1 MNHVRR
7 ADNKPLNIVGMLF
20 IIQIVSKAASLL
32 ADDILIQGDSS
43 NVKRNFKFFFAASR
57 IAFARFSDNTGVAKT
72 IDYEQSPFFLVP
84 SIKTRET
91 RK

>member
-32 ADDILIQGDSS
+32 ANILIQEDSE
-43 NVKRNFKFFFAASR
+43 NVKRNLELFFAASR
-57 IAFARFSDNTGVAKT
+57 IAFARFSYNTGVAKT
-72 IDYEQSPFFLVP
+72 IDYE
-84 SIKTRET
+84 
-91 RK
+91 